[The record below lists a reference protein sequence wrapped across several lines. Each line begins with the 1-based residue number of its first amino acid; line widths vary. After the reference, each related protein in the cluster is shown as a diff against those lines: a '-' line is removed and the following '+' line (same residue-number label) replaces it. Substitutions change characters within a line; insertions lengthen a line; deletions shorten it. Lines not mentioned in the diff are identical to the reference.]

1 MPDRPSGPR
10 RRRSGPRGP
19 RLRRALLAAL
29 VTCAVAVP
37 VSGAARPAAVPA
49 PAPTVL
55 GPLRDA
61 SPAELARRYA
71 VSRQDIRAAGRAAEE
86 HGDRRRAASLRVMAA
101 PGRRFLAFD
110 GRDGGRST
118 EVVGELATAR
128 HIAVLVPGAG
138 VGLDAYGRLR
148 RGAVALGREL
158 GEGAAVVVWLGYRS
172 PATVGPAALTT
183 GRADGA
189 APDLRALVDGLRAV
203 RPAARISLL
212 CHSYG
217 SVVCARS
224 ARGTAADALVLYGS
238 PGVGFPDAA
247 SLRTGARVWAGRSG
261 GDWIA
266 RVPHVRVRVPFVAT
280 VGFGTDPVA
289 DRFGAEVFD
298 AGDGGHSD
306 YLLPGSRSLTR
317 LARIVAGAQPSEEGG
332 APEGRR
338 APSADGRA
346 PGSGRTPS
354 EVSRG

>member
-1 MPDRPSGPR
+1 MPDR
-10 RRRSGPRGP
+10 PRGP

-29 VTCAVAVP
+29 VTSAVAVP

-49 PAPTVL
+49 PAPTAL

-61 SPAELARRYA
+61 GQAALARRYA
-71 VSRQDIRAAGRAAEE
+71 VSRHDIRAAGRTAAE
-86 HGDRRRAASLRVMAA
+86 HGDLRRAASLRGMAE
-101 PGRRFLAFD
+101 PGRQFLAFD

-118 EVVGELATAR
+118 EVVGELSTAR
-128 HIAVLVPGAG
+128 RIAVLVPGAG
-138 VGLDAYGRLR
+138 VGLDAYWRLR
-148 RGAVALGREL
+148 RDARSLQREL
-158 GEGAAVVVWLGYRS
+158 GEGAAVVAWLGYRT
-172 PATVGPAALTT
+172 PATVSPAALTA

-189 APDLRALVDGLRAV
+189 APGLRTLVDGLRAV

-217 SVVCARS
+217 SVICARS
-224 ARGTAADALVLYGS
+224 APGTTADALVLYGS
-238 PGVGFPDAA
+238 PGAGVPDAA
-247 SLRTGARVWAGRSG
+247 ALRTGARVWAGRSD

-306 YLLPGSRSLTR
+306 YLLPGSRSLTN
-317 LARIVAGAQPSEEGG
+317 LARIAAGAEPLG
-332 APEGRR
+332 A
-338 APSADGRA
+338 
-346 PGSGRTPS
+346 
-354 EVSRG
+354 SR